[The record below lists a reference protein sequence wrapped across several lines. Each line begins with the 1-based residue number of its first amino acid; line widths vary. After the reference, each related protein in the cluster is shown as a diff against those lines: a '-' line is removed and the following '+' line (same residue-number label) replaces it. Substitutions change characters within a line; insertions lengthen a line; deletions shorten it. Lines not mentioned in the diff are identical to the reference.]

1 MTTNEIRTAS
11 AKVKARMIATEHFY
25 GKGTKNFGCVS
36 SDCKNC
42 GYGGKDYECQLCI
55 LASAIESALIE
66 AFATPS
72 VASPQHIFDA
82 DSPSQ
87 DCSCGWKTT
96 PEHRFTAEQA
106 HKAWRRHKD
115 SVEPAAPVGE
125 PGRTPLLNN
134 EGMMFVIDVNNSDY
148 SEREVIK
155 ALARWG
161 YKAYRIKDNIPAAP
175 PAQVAPTPESWELAA
190 RFNDWWNENGIDF
203 LPSLDLT
210 KGAAKELA
218 KTAWEA
224 ALSEVA
230 ALAAQGAPGTREPQF
245 TAEELRSCIFT
256 YADGQINF
264 GVTLGRV
271 NNVLRKK
278 HRALAQPGAPTK

>member
-1 MTTNEIRTAS
+1 VTKSEMRALFE
-11 AKVKARMIATEHFY
+11 KWVLEHWD
-25 GKGTKNFGCVS
+25 GW
-36 SDCKNC
+36 
-42 GYGGKDYECQLCI
+42 
-55 LASAIESALIE
+55 LAAL
-66 AFATPS
+66 ATPS
-72 VASPQHIFDA
+72 VASPHTHRDFVETCNECRREASLEPIPVA
-82 DSPSQ
+82 SPQAFCPS
-87 DCSCGWKTT
+87 CKSTAIEFYANAGGLKMYRCHECGWHAATNT
-96 PEHRFTAEQA
+96 LA
-106 HKAWRRHKD
+106 
-115 SVEPAAPVGE
+115 SAPVGE
-125 PGRTPLLNN
+125 PGRTPPLSN
-134 EGMMFVIDVNNSDY
+134 EGMMFVVDVNNSDY

-278 HRALAQPGAPTK
+278 HRALAQPGAPTKEG